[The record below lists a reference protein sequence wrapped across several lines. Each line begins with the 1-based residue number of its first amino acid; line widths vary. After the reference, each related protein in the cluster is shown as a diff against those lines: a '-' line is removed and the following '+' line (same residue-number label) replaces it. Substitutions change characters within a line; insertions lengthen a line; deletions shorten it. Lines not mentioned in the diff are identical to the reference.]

1 MQIDIFFLSAIKKM
15 NFLSINNDLIGSVS
29 RFLDKDE
36 LQELAP
42 VNRFSGNRIREAYKN
57 LEFRKPIQTLNYVSL
72 AHPKG
77 MRATLSAKKQFNY
90 QKIGNMNFL
99 RLELQ
104 EFDYLSYLDIMFEYI
119 SKHNIDSVSFL
130 SAPKTIPTQ
139 IQFQKILHFI
149 EYGKHKLYC
158 FVLLGLELNNEM
170 YEKIFSIILPEG
182 LCYIRV
188 TPTLQVSQTVVC
200 F

>member
-42 VNRFSGNRIREAYKN
+42 VNRFSANRIREAYKN
-57 LEFRKPIQTLNYVSL
+57 LEFRKPIQTLNY
-72 AHPKG
+72 
-77 MRATLSAKKQFNY
+77 AKKQFNY
-90 QKIGNMNFL
+90 QKIGDMNFL

-104 EFDYLSYLDIMFEYI
+104 DFDYLSHLDIMFEYI
-119 SKHNIDSVSFL
+119 SKHNIDNVSFL
-130 SAPKTIPTQ
+130 SAPKIIPTQ
-139 IQFQKILHFI
+139 FQFNKIVHFI
-149 EYGKHKLYC
+149 QCGKHKLYS
-158 FVLLGLELNNEM
+158 FVLLGLELNDEM
-170 YEKIFSIILPEG
+170 CTQVYNIILPAG
-182 LCYIRV
+182 LCYIRI
-188 TPTLQVSQTVVC
+188 TPRLQLAQTVVS

>member
-1 MQIDIFFLSAIKKM
+1 MQIDIFFLSAIKMM
-15 NFLSINNDLIGSVS
+15 NFLSIQNDLIGIVS

-42 VNRFSGNRIREAYKN
+42 VNRFSANRIRESYKN
-57 LEFRKPIQTLNYVSL
+57 PEFRKPIQTLNY
-72 AHPKG
+72 
-77 MRATLSAKKQFNY
+77 AKKQFNY
-90 QKIGNMNFL
+90 QKIGDMNFL

-149 EYGKHKLYC
+149 ECGKHKLYC
-158 FVLLGLELNNEM
+158 FVLLGLELNDEM
-170 YEKIFSIILPEG
+170 CTQVYNIILPEG
-182 LCYIRV
+182 LCYIRI
-188 TPTLQVSQTVVC
+188 TPTLQLAQTVVS